1 MTKTKY
7 RLKGRGP
14 GLRAGSQGPGK
25 LLHQLHAGSRFDYE
39 GTDTEYMQR
48 FAHRLEEL
56 EGYLVR
62 TDNPTHFLA
71 DLIER
76 GFAWVE

>member
-7 RLKGRGP
+7 RLKGGD
-14 GLRAGSQGPGK
+14 LIVAASAADF
-25 LLHQLHAGSRFDYE
+25 LHQLHVGSRFDHD

-62 TDNPTHFLA
+62 TDNPAHFLA

>member
-7 RLKGRGP
+7 RLKGGD
-14 GLRAGSQGPGK
+14 LIVAASSADF
-25 LLHQLHAGSRFDYE
+25 LHQLHAGSRFDYE
-39 GTDTEYMQR
+39 GTDNEYMQR

-62 TDNPTHFLA
+62 TDNPAHFLA

>member
-7 RLKGRGP
+7 RLKGGD
-14 GLRAGSQGPGK
+14 LIVAASAADF
-25 LLHQLHAGSRFDYE
+25 LHHLHGGSRFDHD

-62 TDNPTHFLA
+62 TDNPAHFLA
-71 DLIER
+71 DLIEQ

>member
-7 RLKGRGP
+7 RLKGGD
-14 GLRAGSQGPGK
+14 LIVAASAADF
-25 LLHQLHAGSRFDYE
+25 LHQLHEGSRFDHD
-39 GTDTEYMQR
+39 GTDIEYMQR

-62 TDNPTHFLA
+62 TDNPAHFLA

>member
-1 MTKTKY
+1 
-7 RLKGRGP
+7 
-14 GLRAGSQGPGK
+14 
-25 LLHQLHAGSRFDYE
+25 
-39 GTDTEYMQR
+39 MQR

-62 TDNPTHFLA
+62 TDNPAHFLA

>member
-7 RLKGRGP
+7 RLKGGD
-14 GLRAGSQGPGK
+14 LIVAASAADF
-25 LLHQLHAGSRFDYE
+25 LHQLHEGSRFDHD

-62 TDNPTHFLA
+62 TDNPGDFLA

>member
-7 RLKGRGP
+7 RLKGGD
-14 GLRAGSQGPGK
+14 LIVAASAADF
-25 LLHQLHAGSRFDYE
+25 LHQLHVGSRFDHD

-48 FAHRLEEL
+48 FARRLEEL
-56 EGYLVR
+56 ESNLVR
-62 TDNPTHFLA
+62 TDNPAHFLA

>member
-7 RLKGRGP
+7 RLKGGD
-14 GLRAGSQGPGK
+14 LIVAASAADF
-25 LLHQLHAGSRFDYE
+25 LHQLHEGSRFDHD

-62 TDNPTHFLA
+62 TDNPAHFLA
-71 DLIER
+71 DLIEW